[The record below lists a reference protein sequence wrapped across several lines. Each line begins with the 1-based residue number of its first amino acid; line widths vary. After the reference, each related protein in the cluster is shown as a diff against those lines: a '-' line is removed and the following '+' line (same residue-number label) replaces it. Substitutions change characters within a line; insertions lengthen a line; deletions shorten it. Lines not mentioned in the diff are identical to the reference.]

1 MAEGRNLERGSVSAG
16 QGFRSVLAQGFCSVP
31 GSSFPSTWQM
41 RSVPEGLLG
50 ATSSVRLTQALPS
63 PSAPLRSRLSHVLLA
78 RSSPAPGE
86 GSQRT
91 RRTPHGALC
100 DLVSPSVPRPPGL
113 LVSQPGCS
121 FPPRALPALTCHA
134 CNAPEDS
141 PVVPVDWRAGA
152 VTRAPAAP
160 HPGWLWWVHSDRVGE
175 L

>member
-1 MAEGRNLERGSVSAG
+1 MAPFLQVRDSGASWLRASAQSLE
-16 QGFRSVLAQGFCSVP
+16 
-31 GSSFPSTWQM
+31 
-41 RSVPEGLLG
+41 
-50 ATSSVRLTQALPS
+50 LPS
-63 PSAPLRSRLSHVLLA
+63 PQRGRCGQSRRVCLGPRALSGSPRRCPRPRQQAPPLRSRLSHVLLA

-100 DLVSPSVPRPPGL
+100 DLVSPSAPRPPGL
-113 LVSQPGCS
+113 LVSQPGCL
-121 FPPRALPALTCHA
+121 FPPRALPALTCPA
-134 CNAPEDS
+134 CNAPEQS

-152 VTRAPAAP
+152 VTRAPTAP